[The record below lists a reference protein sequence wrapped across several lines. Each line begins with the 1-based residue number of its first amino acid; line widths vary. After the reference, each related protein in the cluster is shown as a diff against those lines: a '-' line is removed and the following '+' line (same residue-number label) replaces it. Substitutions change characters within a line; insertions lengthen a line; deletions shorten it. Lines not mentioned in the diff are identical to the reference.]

1 MSSITNLTYSLPD
14 VANHFQVEPLDVMR
28 WAALGA
34 IQTES
39 VNGKPCVMHDELVAA
54 IPKLANVV
62 MGIKRNGDWFDGVHV
77 PKAKSRYAAAVK
89 GAAMEQMLT
98 SGEVEARVN
107 GRTRSM
113 SIELIYSKEI
123 SQAVQEQFL
132 GGFRKKVKESIG
144 KNSDY
149 WTPPN
154 ILTAYI
160 ADHLIS
166 SVKRSAAG
174 SLAKLYESKPMFE
187 KHVDEAVADFM
198 GNEAQFSEVMQSS
211 VMNVAVNYSLT
222 HKAAFTE
229 EQTRRIAGWIF

>member
-1 MSSITNLTYSLPD
+1 MSISNLTYSLPD

-34 IQTES
+34 IKTED
-39 VNGKPCVMHDELVAA
+39 VGGKPCVLHDELVAA
-54 IPKLANVV
+54 IPKLANVA
-62 MGIKRNGDWFDGVHV
+62 MGIKRKGDWFDMVFV

-98 SGEVEARVN
+98 PGEVEARVN

-113 SIELIYSKEI
+113 SMELLYSVEI
-123 SQAVQEQFL
+123 SQAVQEPFL

-174 SLAKLYESKPMFE
+174 SMAKLYESKPMFE
-187 KHVDEAVADFM
+187 THVNEAVAEFM
-198 GNEAQFSEVMQSS
+198 ANESQFSEVMQSS
-211 VMNVAVNYSLT
+211 VMNVAVVYSLLHRT
-222 HKAAFTE
+222 AFRD
-229 EQTRRIAGWIF
+229 EQVRRVASWIF

>member
-1 MSSITNLTYSLPD
+1 MSSISNLTYSLPD
-14 VANHFQVEPLDVMR
+14 VASHFQVEPLDVMR

-34 IQTES
+34 IKTES
-39 VNGKPCVMHDELVAA
+39 VNGKPCVMHNELVAA
-54 IPKLANVV
+54 IPKLANVA
-62 MGIKRNGDWFDGVHV
+62 MGVKRKGDWFDGVHV

-89 GAAMEQMLT
+89 SSALEQMLT
-98 SGEVEARVN
+98 PGEVEARVN

-113 SIELIYSKEI
+113 QMELIYSVEI
-123 SQAVQEQFL
+123 SQAVQEPFM

-144 KNSDY
+144 KASDY

-174 SLAKLYESKPMFE
+174 SLSKLYESKPMFE
-187 KHVDEAVADFM
+187 THVNDAVADFM
-198 GNEAQFSEVMQSS
+198 GNESQFSEVMQSS
-211 VMNVAVNYSLT
+211 VMNVSVVYSLL
-222 HKAAFTE
+222 HKTAFTE
-229 EQTRRIAGWIF
+229 EQCRRVASWIF